1 MRNPEDLHISEVLN
15 EELINDFA
23 ENRSVCRQQ
32 AKDNIAKI
40 QAENAKQYNKK
51 RKEARLYTVGELVAI
66 ERTQNE
72 KGLKFRTKMLGPYQ
86 VTKIKRNHRYEVQK
100 IGNHEGPIN
109 TSTVADKMKPWV
121 QTEDSSDD
129 E

>member
-72 KGLKFRTKMLGPYQ
+72 KGLKFRTIKSQ
-86 VTKIKRNHRYEVQK
+86 RSNEIIVTRYKKLAITRDQS
-100 IGNHEGPIN
+100 IRR
-109 TSTVADKMKPWV
+109 
-121 QTEDSSDD
+121 Q
-129 E
+129 